1 MNKGITKGLLLALIS
16 SFLYAFNIIIDKK
29 YISIINAESILF
41 TMYLGGSIG
50 LILIHLFT
58 KKNIKSTKNKIT
70 KKEVPLVITIV
81 ICELLASLFIIEA
94 VKLINASLVSLLSI
108 FEIIMTAICSY
119 FIFKNPL
126 KKNEIIAIVL
136 MFIGCFILN
145 FQSGIFSNINISS
158 LLVIASCLCWG
169 IENNV
174 TAMISSKEPAFFTSI
189 KCFFFFFF

>member
-70 KKEVPLVITIV
+70 KK
-81 ICELLASLFIIEA
+81 
-94 VKLINASLVSLLSI
+94 
-108 FEIIMTAICSY
+108 
-119 FIFKNPL
+119 
-126 KKNEIIAIVL
+126 
-136 MFIGCFILN
+136 
-145 FQSGIFSNINISS
+145 
-158 LLVIASCLCWG
+158 
-169 IENNV
+169 
-174 TAMISSKEPAFFTSI
+174 
-189 KCFFFFFF
+189 